1 MRTPPGV
8 SEADFASAL
17 QQFANAVGSQWV
29 ITKDDDVATYK
40 DAYTPFWGE
49 PEEIVVAAAVAPE
62 SVAQIQKILEIA
74 QRYSIP
80 LYTIAT
86 GRNLAYGGSAPVY
99 SGSVVLDLKRMNRV
113 LEISEEYAYALV
125 EPGVSYFDIYRHIRE
140 KGLKLWIDVP
150 DPGWGSPVGNAL
162 DHGAGRLPLP
172 YRDHF
177 DGHCGM
183 EVVLANGQVV
193 RTGMGAIPNSRLWLQ
208 TKYGPGPMLDGIF
221 SQSNFG
227 VVTKMGFWLMPE
239 PEASMTGRI
248 RVPHHDDVIPFV
260 RVLSSLMY
268 SNVVDCN
275 FTIISPVFI
284 APTDPEKERLLLK
297 SDGGSAQEWDRYAAA
312 HGLAHFWET
321 ELRFYGP
328 PKLMAAKWEYVK
340 ERFASLGGASFEDGP
355 TINFP
360 LTDEQID
367 GLTDV
372 SFFGIPSLST
382 FAGLAE
388 GRMTGVAGG
397 LHTTGHLDA
406 SPLVPISGEALL
418 KAQRVFNRIFHE
430 AGLPRGLGF
439 AMNYHWRTFIMF
451 QGMQL
456 TNDKEHNA
464 KVRATYE
471 RCAQAA
477 ADNGW
482 GFYRAHNAFHDKVMS
497 LLSFNDHALLK
508 LHDTLKDA
516 LDPHGILSAGRYGIW
531 PKHLRR
537 SRT

>member
-8 SEADFASAL
+8 SEADFATSL
-17 QQFANAVGSQWV
+17 RQFADIVGSQWV
-29 ITKDDDVATYK
+29 FSKDEDVATYR
-40 DAYTPFWGE
+40 DAYSPFWGE
-49 PEEIVVAAAVAPE
+49 PDERVASAAVAPE
-62 SVAQIQKILEIA
+62 SVEQIQRILA
-74 QRYSIP
+74 VANRFSIP

-86 GRNLAYGGSAPVY
+86 GRNLAYGGSAPAY
-99 SGSVVLDLKRMNRV
+99 SGSVILDLKRMNRI
-113 LEISEEYAYALV
+113 LEVSEEFAYALV
-125 EPGVSYFDIYRHIRE
+125 EPGVSYFDLYRHLRE

-150 DPGWGSPVGNAL
+150 DPGWGSPVGNSL

-193 RTGMGAIPNSRLWLQ
+193 RTGMGAIPHSRLWLQ
-208 TKYGPGPMLDGIF
+208 TKYGPGPLLDGLF

-227 VVTKMGFWLMPE
+227 IVTKMGFWLMPE
-239 PEASMTGRI
+239 PEASLSGRI

-260 RVLSSLMY
+260 RALSSLMY
-268 SNVVDCN
+268 SNIVDCN
-275 FTIISPVFI
+275 FTIQSPVF
-284 APTDPEKERLLLK
+284 ASPTNPEKERLLAK
-297 SDGGSAQEWDRYAAA
+297 SDGGTAQEWDQYAAA
-312 HGLAHFWET
+312 HGFDHFWET

-328 PKLMAAKWEYVK
+328 PKVMAAKWDHVK
-340 ERFASLGGASFEDGP
+340 ERFATISGARSDDGE
-355 TINFP
+355 TIHFP
-360 LTDEQID
+360 LTDEQINAR
-367 GLTDV
+367 TDV
-372 SFFGIPSLST
+372 TFFGIPSLSVFSGMAT
-382 FAGLAE
+382 AGL
-388 GRMTGVAGG
+388 TGASGG
-397 LHTTGHLDA
+397 LQTTGHLDA

-418 KAQRVFNRIFHE
+418 KAQRVFNKVFHD

-451 QGMQL
+451 QGLQI

-464 KVRATYE
+464 KVRAAYE

-497 LLSFNDHALLK
+497 LLSFNDHALPK
-508 LHDTLKDA
+508 LHETLKDA
-516 LDPHGILSAGRYGIW
+516 LDPNGILSAGRYGIW
-531 PKHLRR
+531 PKRLRGSR
-537 SRT
+537 S